1 MNVRTFSSVDRR
13 TFLRYGAGAGVLIA
27 SAPKVALAAGAR
39 PAEARRPDA
48 AVASSFEWEEATI
61 AELQA
66 AMSSG
71 ALTALE
77 LTRAYLERIAAL
89 DHDGPRLNAI
99 LETNPEAEAIADALD
114 AERAVGHVR
123 GPLHGIP
130 VVLKDNIAT
139 EDAMQTT
146 AGSLALVGSKV
157 PRDAGIART
166 LREAGAVLLAKSN
179 MSEWTGFRGWPLRSG
194 WSGRAGQGHNPY
206 ALGYTPG
213 TSSSGSAAAVSAN
226 LTVGGVGTETYGSIL
241 MPSALCGVV
250 GVKPTLGLTSRS
262 GVIPIAF
269 SRDVTGPICRTV
281 ADAATLLGGMVGVD
295 PYDEFTRASRGHFH
309 TDYRPFLD
317 PGGLRGARLGYWS
330 ADRLFGRDRGLID
343 PVVASAVEGIRELGA
358 TVVDDVRVRHEVESV
373 GHHIAVL
380 FTEFRPGI
388 DAYLAGLTES
398 PVRTLADVIAFND
411 AHAEAELRWLDQ
423 STLEGAQAEPW
434 TLSSPGYLRALHA
447 SRRLAREGLRHAM
460 RTHRLDAII
469 TPTFREAWPID
480 LLHGDPFE
488 AGQGSSGP
496 HNAAGYPNITVPAG
510 FVGELPVGLSFIAG
524 AWSESKLLRLAFAF
538 EQGYPVR
545 RVPQL
550 LEGYGERDFVE
561 RP

>member
-1 MNVRTFSSVDRR
+1 M
-13 TFLRYGAGAGVLIA
+13 A
-27 SAPKVALAAGAR
+27 
-39 PAEARRPDA
+39 
-48 AVASSFEWEEATI
+48 
-61 AELQA
+61 
-66 AMSSG
+66 SG

-77 LTRAYLERIAAL
+77 LTRAYLERIAAF

-99 LETNPEAEAIADALD
+99 LETNPDAEAVAAALD
-114 AERAVGHVR
+114 GERAAGHVR

-130 VVLKDNIAT
+130 IVLKDNVAT
-139 EDAMQTT
+139 DDRMQTT

-226 LTVGGVGTETYGSIL
+226 LTVGGIGTETYGSIV

-250 GVKPTLGLTSRS
+250 GLKPTLGLTSRS

-281 ADAATLLGGMVGVD
+281 ADAATVLGGLVGVD
-295 PYDEFTRASRGHFH
+295 PYDDLTKASRGHFQ

-317 PGGLRGARLGYWS
+317 PDGLRGARIGLWP
-330 ADRLFGRDRGLID
+330 ADRLFGKDRGQID
-343 PVVASAVEGIRELGA
+343 PVVKDAIDRIRELGA
-358 TVVDDVRVRHEVESV
+358 TVVEDVGLRHEVESV
-373 GHHIAVL
+373 GHHITVL
-380 FTEFRPGI
+380 FAEFRPGI
-388 DAYLAGLTES
+388 DAYLGGLIDS
-398 PVRTLADVIAFND
+398 PVRSLADVIAFNR
-411 AHAEAELRWLDQ
+411 ANPEAELRWLDQ
-423 STLEGAQAEPW
+423 STLEGAQAEPL
-434 TLSSPGYLRALHA
+434 TLTSPAYLRALRA
-447 SRRLAREGLRHAM
+447 SRRLAREGFRHAM
-460 RTHRLDAII
+460 RTHRLDAIVA
-469 TPTFREAWPID
+469 PTFREAWPID
-480 LLHGDPFE
+480 LLHGDPPE
-488 AGQGSSGP
+488 SGQGSAGP

-510 FVGELPVGLSFIAG
+510 YVGELPVGLSFIAG
-524 AWSESKLLRLAFAF
+524 AWSEPKLIRFAYAF
-538 EQGYPVR
+538 EQGAPAR
-545 RVPQL
+545 RAPRL

-561 RP
+561 RA